1 MRQTFSTR
9 PTDEGA
15 AVFDRR
21 AAALVVLALAAA
33 IGLSGPTFSS
43 AAFTTTTA
51 STVTIKAASDWTP
64 PVVTMVAPPTP
75 VVGTVTLT
83 ANASDADSGVRD
95 VTIEQRAAGA
105 GSWTTVCTTATAPY
119 SCAWNT
125 TSVPDGT
132 YDVRARAVDRAG
144 YSTTSTSVRTS
155 VANTT
160 AVVLASPGS
169 FVRGAVP
176 LSASIQNSGGLTY
189 TVQIQSSVAGA
200 NTWTP
205 LCSNLSS
212 PYSCSWTTT
221 GAANGTYDLR
231 AVATTGSS
239 TFTSAVVPNVTVD
252 NLGPTVTMTDP
263 GTPLRGIRTFAA
275 TASDA
280 HSGIDQVALQYAL
293 SGSSTWQVLCTRTAT
308 PYSCSF
314 DTATLADGT
323 YSFRAVA
330 RDVAGNV
337 TTSASVTNRVVDNTV
352 SSVSMVDPGAV
363 LAGTVSLAANATS
376 TAPITSVRIQYATTG
391 SSTWTDV
398 CTDTTSP
405 YACPWDTTKVA
416 DGAYDFR
423 AILTPATGPTTTS
436 AVVTG
441 SRVEND
447 PLRGVDVQAIN
458 GGSTAGLLETGD
470 RMTFTWNAQLNL
482 ASVTSGWTGANQTV
496 SVDVTGRS
504 LTISRSGGSVNLGSV
519 DLIQS
524 YTKNPVK
531 FDGTMTASTTTV
543 GGVARTTITV
553 VLGARTSGGGGLLN
567 TVTQPGAMV
576 WNPSGTVTDLNGR
589 ACSTAPVTESGAM
602 DVEF

>member
-1 MRQTFSTR
+1 M
-9 PTDEGA
+9 
-15 AVFDRR
+15 FDRR
-21 AAALVVLALAAA
+21 AAALVVLALACA

-64 PVVTMVAPPTP
+64 PVVTMVAPPSP

-83 ANASDADSGVRD
+83 ANATDADSGVRD
-95 VTIEQRAAGA
+95 VTIEHRVVGA
-105 GSWTTVCTTATAPY
+105 SAWTTVCTAATAPY

-125 TSVPDGT
+125 ASVADGT

-144 YSTTSTSVRTS
+144 YSTTSTSVRTT

-160 AVVLASPGS
+160 AVVLASPGA
-169 FVRGAVP
+169 FVRGVVP
-176 LSASIQNSGGLTY
+176 LSASIQNSGGLTH
-189 TVQIQSSVAGA
+189 TVQIQYSVAGA

-221 GAANGTYDLR
+221 GAANGAYDLR

-239 TFTSAVVPNVTVD
+239 TFTSAVVANVTVD
-252 NLGPTVTMTDP
+252 NLAPTVTMTDP

-280 HSGIDQVALQYAL
+280 HSGVDQVTLQYAL

-314 DTATLADGT
+314 DTATIADGT

-337 TTSASVTNRVVDNTV
+337 TTSSSVTNRVVDNTV
-352 SSVSMVDPGAV
+352 SSVSMVNPGA
-363 LAGTVSLAANATS
+363 LLSGTATLTASATS
-376 TAPITSVRIQYATTG
+376 TGPITSVRIQYATTG

-405 YACPWDTTKVA
+405 YSCDWDTTKVA
-416 DGAYDFR
+416 DGTYDFR
-423 AILTPATGPTTTS
+423 AILTPATGATTTS
-436 AVVTG
+436 AVLTG
-441 SRVEND
+441 SRVENN
-447 PLRGVDVQAIN
+447 PLRGVDVQTVN
-458 GGSTAGLLETGD
+458 GGPTPGLLETGD
-470 RMTFTWNAQLNL
+470 RLAFTWNAQLDL
-482 ASVTSGWTGANQTV
+482 ASVTSGWNGASQTV
-496 SVDVTGRS
+496 SVDVTGGS
-504 LTISRSGGSVNLGSV
+504 LTISRSGGVVNLGSV
-519 DLIQS
+519 DLIQGF
-524 YTKNPVK
+524 TKNPVK
-531 FDGTMTASTTTV
+531 FDGTMTASTTVV
-543 GGVARTTITV
+543 GGVTRTTVTV
-553 VLGARTSGGGGLLN
+553 VLGTQTSGGKGLLN

-576 WNPSGTVTDLNGR
+576 WTPSGSVTDLNGR
-589 ACSTAPVTESGAM
+589 ACSTAPVTESGAL
-602 DVEF
+602 DVDF